1 MKGQVSIRS
10 WRMSILCDGH
20 YIASGFHHIES
31 FYNFK
36 KIVVAV
42 FFSVYCLHWHDFICQ
57 YWNCNFLLLNF
68 FIYFLLWLVEGM
80 MHTRN
85 VGMVIRAKWTMY
97 FASGLP
103 CTLVD
108 ANKAFPGS
116 GNKWDITVKEL
127 IRGWKKLFGKMVPNY
142 QYPSKIKTFLL

>member
-1 MKGQVSIRS
+1 
-10 WRMSILCDGH
+10 
-20 YIASGFHHIES
+20 
-31 FYNFK
+31 
-36 KIVVAV
+36 
-42 FFSVYCLHWHDFICQ
+42 
-57 YWNCNFLLLNF
+57 
-68 FIYFLLWLVEGM
+68 
-80 MHTRN
+80 
-85 VGMVIRAKWTMY
+85 MY

-116 GNKWDITVKEL
+116 GNKWDIKVKEL

>member
-1 MKGQVSIRS
+1 MKGQVSVRS
-10 WRMSILCDGH
+10 WRMSIPSDGH
-20 YIASGFHHIES
+20 YIASGFHHIETVS
-31 FYNFK
+31 TISRRLWLQF
-36 KIVVAV
+36 
-42 FFSVYCLHWHDFICQ
+42 FFSLLS
-57 YWNCNFLLLNF
+57 WNCNFLLLNF

-85 VGMVIRAKWTMY
+85 VGMVMRAKWTMY

-103 CTLVD
+103 CTLFD

-116 GNKWDITVKEL
+116 GNKWDIKVKEL
-127 IRGWKKLFGKMVPNY
+127 IRGWKKLFGKMVPNC